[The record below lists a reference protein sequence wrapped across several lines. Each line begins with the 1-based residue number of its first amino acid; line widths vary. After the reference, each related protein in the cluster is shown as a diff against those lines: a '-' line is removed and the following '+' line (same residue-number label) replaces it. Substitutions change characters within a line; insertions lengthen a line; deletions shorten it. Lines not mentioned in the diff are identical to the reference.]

1 MKNKEF
7 KRRFLA
13 LMMASVLTVG
23 MMSMQSVVFAEE
35 ATEEATEEASET
47 ELGIKYAELYNIEYL
62 ENDVK
67 LVTDGDGNQ
76 ILLVPEEAEVPEG
89 YDAMVVTTPIKHA
102 IFTSTTH
109 IGLLGA
115 LNDESLYDTIAAVTT
130 DKDSW
135 TTPQIVERMESGTIA
150 YVAQDHWTAG
160 NIEEI
165 VEIEPDVVFVSG
177 GDEAA
182 VQLCAQLK
190 EVGIP
195 YIVIAEWMESTG
207 EGQLEWLKLFG
218 ACYNL
223 DEETDAIFEGKL
235 ERMAELKDLTAEIAE
250 EDRPVVVLGMVY
262 DGIVYTQGADSTT
275 AKNIE
280 AAGGVYALSDLEG
293 EGSVQIG
300 MEEFVEQAKD
310 ADILIYSS
318 LITYSPDKVYLEGM
332 EPLLA
337 EFNAFKNDTI
347 YVYGQGYYMNSA
359 AVDEKFED
367 LVAII
372 HPELMEDY
380 ELLHYVK
387 LPDAAE

>member
-13 LMMASVLTVG
+13 LMMASVLTAG
-23 MMSMQSVVFAEE
+23 MMSTQSVVFAEE
-35 ATEEATEEASET
+35 TTEEASET
-47 ELGIKYAELYNIEYL
+47 ELGIKYAELINIEYL

-89 YDAMVVTTPIKHA
+89 YDAMVVTTPVKHA
-102 IFTSTTH
+102 IFTSTTQV
-109 IGLLGA
+109 GLLGA
-115 LNDESLYDTIAAVTT
+115 LNEESLYDTIAAVTT

-135 TTPQIVERMESGTIA
+135 TTPQIIERMESGAIA

-195 YIVIAEWMESTG
+195 YIVISEWMESSG

-235 ERMAELKDLTAEIAE
+235 ERMAELKELTAEIAE
-250 EDRPVVVLGMVY
+250 EDRPVVALGMVY

-318 LITYSPDKVYLEGM
+318 LITYSPDKAYLEGM

-337 EFNAFKNDTI
+337 EFHAFQDDTI